1 MIFFFPSMPMYLKF
15 FLSLHGTSYSSS
27 LRLRIKSPTLL
38 ICPFL
43 LKMFSGFLPVSFP
56 EMMAEVYR

>member
-1 MIFFFPSMPMYLKF
+1 MPMYLKF